1 MLLRRLEM
9 AQDDKKTAADGQA
22 AASAPPAS
30 TGAEA
35 ARQGRL
41 EALQDDGPA
50 APRAADAGAE
60 AFSDTTKHLMVGV
73 YAASLFAVGSGFGAR
88 GPSLTSVARQVGLLD
103 DDGAQCRNAD
113 GSGGDSA
120 AAVCSRDE
128 CPESDIDKMAW
139 AQTSFNIGFIVC
151 SFAAGFVMDGVRR
164 WHSVLALSGAI
175 AALAMVLQ
183 TQITAPGALYAT
195 YGALGVACAF
205 PATATA
211 VGPIWV
217 WLEKA
222 GPHVH
227 FVQAMFGVGMGLAPF
242 LVSLNKDM
250 YCQGSWTLGGS
261 NFHVAFIITAGV
273 TGAIA
278 VTPLL
283 FKSPS
288 PPVQTEAEK
297 AGAEAAAA
305 AAGGDGSS
313 FFARPRVL
321 WALFFIYKGVYVMT
335 ENSLGGW
342 IAAYAE
348 LSCLVSAVDA
358 PKLGTLFFWC
368 YTVTRLV
375 SAAAST
381 RVTATVILIVCCEP
395 RHAQP
400 AWLARRVFS
409 RVPSLLQT

>member
-9 AQDDKKTAADGQA
+9 AQDGKKTAADGQA
-22 AASAPPAS
+22 AASAPAAS
-30 TGAEA
+30 TEVEA

-50 APRAADAGAE
+50 AAAAPGPRAADAGAE
-60 AFSDTTKHLMVGV
+60 AFSDTTKYLMVGV

-120 AAVCSRDE
+120 AVCSRDE

-151 SFAAGFVMDGVRR
+151 SFGAGFVMDGVRR
-164 WHSVLALSGAI
+164 WHWVLALSGAI

-242 LVSLNKDM
+242 LVSLNRDM
-250 YCQGSWTLGGS
+250 YCKGSWTLGDS

-297 AGAEAAAA
+297 AGAQAAAA

-321 WALFFIYKGVYVMT
+321 WTLFFIYKGVYVMT

-395 RHAQP
+395 RSP
-400 AWLARRVFS
+400 PPPPP
-409 RVPSLLQT
+409 PSPPPP